1 MQNKSKDRAALFSE
15 AYKLAVG
22 DISDGAKV
30 EQSPC
35 DGKGSNGLRKS
46 VMDSSVQSSSDG
58 KGCTDISGEVLK
70 SSQNSSVDSSGPE
83 RSLCDNQSSTS
94 LSENQ
99 KFKEVSLTAVKRKRQ
114 NSNKGAISSK
124 KRKVQDTSD
133 TKVNQ
138 SNLPATEDQSIQS
151 TKRRGRGRPPLCK
164 SSGNGVPNVKSV
176 KTKDKQQRITKA
188 VSRKTQLA
196 KERNDSRQGQRNVG
210 KTKSRKLP
218 NNMSRTK
225 KKHQE
230 KMETM
235 KEIEE
240 ERTEELYG
248 GTDTGYS
255 ESSSPIPYRDDVS
268 ESSSPIPYRD
278 DVSESSSPIP
288 YRENVDLGM
297 CLSEQTNCNLQQRS
311 CVSEKTCLRK
321 SETMDCDPKPL
332 VKFNRKKSSE
342 SKAKDQDSLPSL
354 CNRSIRRKGRPQ
366 KPSKK
371 MKNKK
376 KNRHKKN
383 STTEEDDHNADK
395 EINDNVD
402 SVYTEASSPIPY
414 GGHVDSE
421 GISNHGRNAVSVLE
435 DSLYLPTPTRSFINS
450 EAVQSNCDAETNQLN
465 GCAREEIS
473 RYHHT

>member
-35 DGKGSNGLRKS
+35 DGKGSNGLYKS

-70 SSQNSSVDSSGPE
+70 SSQNFSVDSNDSE
-83 RSLCDNQSSTS
+83 RNLCDNPSSTS

-138 SNLPATEDQSIQS
+138 SNLPVTEDQSIQS
-151 TKRRGRGRPPLCK
+151 TKRRGRGRLPSCK
-164 SSGNGVPNVKSV
+164 SSGNGVSNVKSV
-176 KTKDKQQRITKA
+176 KTKDKQQRITKP

-196 KERNDSRQGQRNVG
+196 KERNESRQGQRNVG

-255 ESSSPIPYRDDVS
+255 ESSSPIPYRDD
-268 ESSSPIPYRD
+268 I
-278 DVSESSSPIP
+278 SESSSPIP
-288 YRENVDLGM
+288 YREDVDLGM

-311 CVSEKTCLRK
+311 CVSEKTRLRK

-332 VKFNRKKSSE
+332 VKFKRKKSSE

-383 STTEEDDHNADK
+383 STPEEDDHIDDK
-395 EINDNVD
+395 ELNDNVD
-402 SVYTEASSPIPY
+402 SVYAEASSPIPY

-435 DSLYLPTPTRSFINS
+435 DSWYLPTPTRSVINS